1 LDCIAAR
8 VDTAPTEKAP
18 LHFGERWLAAKYFGA
33 VKTKARCR
41 TANTETSILLF
52 ANTISLAKHQII
64 DRKIG
69 LGNSEML
76 ISYKSNF
83 DRGELG
89 VARRVVTGQSPATT
103 QSQPSSVR

>member
-1 LDCIAAR
+1 LDRIAAR

-33 VKTKARCR
+33 AETKARCG

-52 ANTISLAKHQII
+52 ANSISLAKHKII
-64 DRKIG
+64 DRKIR

-83 DRGELG
+83 DRRTFD
-89 VARRVVTGQSPATT
+89 RRAFDRRTSTGGQTSCQA
-103 QSQPSSVR
+103 